1 MSSELK
7 RYYTD
12 SECSTLLHGIPKDW
26 TLGDYINTQIL
37 MMASVLTSVFPLP
50 EFSATDWLNKNTPFT
65 IPVIC
70 NIICEYANVKEIE
83 IRANDQRSYPAVYIR
98 CIPNNRDVYEKYD
111 EEFAPC
117 GCGLADGLR
126 YLRDRGDENCISVS
140 SLIDS
145 GYSSFVMCQHGWS
158 VFSRE
163 CNPED
168 DDEYRWGP
176 EILASGPIDKIL
188 ADNPEILD
196 AMIPH
201 TFTIIKRM
209 SPQSLLTRRM
219 LLMASERFHARKTM
233 CVEVTIEVQVPT
245 TAGYLNVDAIAK
257 SIDDKKFVIPK

>member
-1 MSSELK
+1 MSKTMSSELK

-12 SECSTLLHGIPKDW
+12 SECSTLLHGIKKDW
-26 TLGDYINTQIL
+26 TLSDYLSTQLL

-50 EFSATDWLNKNTPFT
+50 EFPATDWLNKNTPFA

-83 IRANDQRSYPAVYIR
+83 IRANDQRSYPVVYIS
-98 CIPNNRDVYEKYD
+98 CIPNNRDVYEEYD

-117 GCGLADGLR
+117 GCGLADGH
-126 YLRDRGDENCISVS
+126 YLRDRGDENCIRAT
-140 SLIDS
+140 SLIDY

-163 CNPED
+163 SNP
-168 DDEYRWGP
+168 DENTWGP

-201 TFTIIKRM
+201 TFTMIKRM
-209 SPQSLLTRRM
+209 SPLSLLTRRM

-233 CVEVTIEVQVPT
+233 CIEVTIEVQVPT
-245 TAGYLNVDAIAK
+245 TADYLNVDAIAK